1 MSFSSLIARKFMF
14 SRKEVGPSRFTGS
27 IAIIGIAVGTMAMIL
42 SVSVLNGFESRI
54 IEKIIG
60 FEGDVKVS
68 GDIDYEKNINNLYSI
83 DNVEDFL
90 LYKERKGL
98 ILGKDSIA
106 RMITIKSVDIDK
118 IKNFYDINL
127 EDIIVSDLPVIVLGK
142 TTASRL
148 NLNIGD
154 EVKIMSPLDQNAIWG
169 FPRQV
174 KSIVGGIFDVQ
185 VLDFNDRVAFIPSE
199 IGKKLFIRK
208 NNYDGIDIKIK
219 EDSNPN
225 IVKKSIKEIIPN
237 SKTETWKELH
247 SKLFSAMK
255 LERIGSL
262 IVLSLIVLVGCF
274 NLSTTLMLITIQ
286 KIKQFG
292 ILSALGATKKIIRD
306 IIIRQG
312 IFTGSIGI
320 ILGLTIGLSAVLIQN
335 IFGII
340 KLPGDI
346 YFTSKLPMIIYFSDF
361 ILIAL
366 IALTMVS
373 LSSVI
378 AARRTSSISAKNT
391 IVLEK

>member
-1 MSFSSLIARKFMF
+1 MRFSSLIARKFMF

-27 IAIIGIAVGTMAMIL
+27 IAIVGIAVGTMAMIL

-68 GDIDYEKNINNLYSI
+68 GDIDYEKNINNLNSV

-98 ILGKDSIA
+98 ILGKDSVA
-106 RMITIKSVDIDK
+106 RMISMKSVDIDK
-118 IKNFYDINL
+118 IKTFYEINL
-127 EDIIVSDLPVIVLGK
+127 DDIIDSDLPVIVLGK

-208 NNYDGIDIKIK
+208 KNYDGIDIKIK
-219 EDSNPN
+219 KDSDPN
-225 IVKKSIKEIIPN
+225 IVKNSIKEIIPN

-292 ILSALGATKKIIRD
+292 ILSALGATKTIIRD

-320 ILGLTIGLSAVLIQN
+320 ILGLSIGLSAVMIQN

-346 YFTSKLPMIIYFSDF
+346 YFTSNLPMIIYFSDF
-361 ILIAL
+361 LLIAL
-366 IALTMVS
+366 IAIIMVS
-373 LSSVI
+373 LSSII
-378 AARRTSSISAKNT
+378 AARRTSSISARNT

>member
-106 RMITIKSVDIDK
+106 RMITMKSVDIDK
-118 IKNFYDINL
+118 IKNFYDIKL

-366 IALTMVS
+366 IALIMVS

>member
-1 MSFSSLIARKFMF
+1 MSFPSLIARKFMF

-106 RMITIKSVDIDK
+106 RMITMKSVDIDK
-118 IKNFYDINL
+118 IKTFYEINL
-127 EDIIVSDLPVIVLGK
+127 DDIIVSDLPVIVLGK

-219 EDSNPN
+219 EDSDPN

-292 ILSALGATKKIIRD
+292 ILSALGATKAIIRD

-320 ILGLTIGLSAVLIQN
+320 ILGLTIGLSAILIQN

-366 IALTMVS
+366 IALIMVS

>member
-106 RMITIKSVDIDK
+106 RMITMKSVDIDK
-118 IKNFYDINL
+118 IKNFYDIKL

-185 VLDFNDRVAFIPSE
+185 VLDFNDRLAFIPSE

-225 IVKKSIKEIIPN
+225 MVKKSIKEIIPN

-366 IALTMVS
+366 IGLTMVS

>member
-1 MSFSSLIARKFMF
+1 MRFSSLIARKFMF

-27 IAIIGIAVGTMAMIL
+27 IAIVGIAVGTMAMIL

-68 GDIDYEKNINNLYSI
+68 GDIDYEKNINNLNSV

-98 ILGKDSIA
+98 ILGKDSVA
-106 RMITIKSVDIDK
+106 RMISMKSVDIDK
-118 IKNFYDINL
+118 IKTFYEINL
-127 EDIIVSDLPVIVLGK
+127 DDIIDSDLPVIVLGK

-185 VLDFNDRVAFIPSE
+185 VLDFNDRVAFIPLE

-208 NNYDGIDIKIK
+208 KNYDGIDIKIK
-219 EDSNPN
+219 KDSDPN
-225 IVKKSIKEIIPN
+225 IVKNSIKEIIPN

-292 ILSALGATKKIIRD
+292 ILSALGATKTIIRD
-306 IIIRQG
+306 IIIMQG

-320 ILGLTIGLSAVLIQN
+320 ILGLSIGLSAVMIQN

-346 YFTSKLPMIIYFSDF
+346 YFTSNLPMIIYFSDF
-361 ILIAL
+361 LLIAL
-366 IALTMVS
+366 IAIIMVS
-373 LSSVI
+373 LSSII
-378 AARRTSSISAKNT
+378 AARRTSSISARNT

>member
-106 RMITIKSVDIDK
+106 RMITMKSVDIDK

>member
-83 DNVEDFL
+83 DNVEDLL

-106 RMITIKSVDIDK
+106 RMITMKSVDIDK
-118 IKNFYDINL
+118 IKNFYEINL
-127 EDIIVSDLPVIVLGK
+127 DDIIVSDLPVIVLGK

-292 ILSALGATKKIIRD
+292 ILSALGATKTIIRD

-366 IALTMVS
+366 IALIMVS

>member
-1 MSFSSLIARKFMF
+1 MRFSSLIARKFMF

-27 IAIIGIAVGTMAMIL
+27 IAIVGIAVGTMAMIL

-68 GDIDYEKNINNLYSI
+68 GDIDYEKNINNLNSV

-98 ILGKDSIA
+98 ILGKDSVA
-106 RMITIKSVDIDK
+106 RMISMKSVDIDK
-118 IKNFYDINL
+118 IKTFYEINL
-127 EDIIVSDLPVIVLGK
+127 NDIIDSDLPVIVLGK

-185 VLDFNDRVAFIPSE
+185 VLDFNDRVAFIPLE

-208 NNYDGIDIKIK
+208 KNYDGIDIKIK
-219 EDSNPN
+219 KDSDPN
-225 IVKKSIKEIIPN
+225 IVKNSIKEIIPN

-292 ILSALGATKKIIRD
+292 ILSALGATKTIIRD

-320 ILGLTIGLSAVLIQN
+320 ILGLSIGLSAVMIQN

-346 YFTSKLPMIIYFSDF
+346 YFTSNLPMIIYFSDF
-361 ILIAL
+361 LLIAL
-366 IALTMVS
+366 IAIIMVS
-373 LSSVI
+373 LSSII
-378 AARRTSSISAKNT
+378 AARRTSSISARNT

>member
-1 MSFSSLIARKFMF
+1 MRFPSLIARKFMF

-27 IAIIGIAVGTMAMIL
+27 IAIVGIAVGTLAMIL

-68 GDIDYEKNINNLYSI
+68 GDIDYEKNINNLNSV

-98 ILGKDSIA
+98 ILGKDSVA
-106 RMITIKSVDIDK
+106 RMISMKSVDIDK
-118 IKNFYDINL
+118 IKTFYEINL
-127 EDIIVSDLPVIVLGK
+127 NDIIDSDLPVIVLGK

-208 NNYDGIDIKIK
+208 KNYDGIDIKIK
-219 EDSNPN
+219 KDSDPSM
-225 IVKKSIKEIIPN
+225 VKNSIKEIIPN

-292 ILSALGATKKIIRD
+292 ILSALGATKTIIRD

-320 ILGLTIGLSAVLIQN
+320 ILGLSIGLSAVMIQN

-346 YFTSKLPMIIYFSDF
+346 YFTSNLPMIIYFSDF
-361 ILIAL
+361 LLIAL
-366 IALTMVS
+366 IAIIMVS
-373 LSSVI
+373 LSSII
-378 AARRTSSISAKNT
+378 AARRTSSISARNT

>member
-1 MSFSSLIARKFMF
+1 
-14 SRKEVGPSRFTGS
+14 
-27 IAIIGIAVGTMAMIL
+27 
-42 SVSVLNGFESRI
+42 
-54 IEKIIG
+54 
-60 FEGDVKVS
+60 
-68 GDIDYEKNINNLYSI
+68 
-83 DNVEDFL
+83 
-90 LYKERKGL
+90 
-98 ILGKDSIA
+98 
-106 RMITIKSVDIDK
+106 
-118 IKNFYDINL
+118 
-127 EDIIVSDLPVIVLGK
+127 
-142 TTASRL
+142 
-148 NLNIGD
+148 
-154 EVKIMSPLDQNAIWG
+154 
-169 FPRQV
+169 
-174 KSIVGGIFDVQ
+174 Q

-262 IVLSLIVLVGCF
+262 LVLSLIVLVGCF

>member
-1 MSFSSLIARKFMF
+1 MRFSSLIARKFMF
-14 SRKEVGPSRFTGS
+14 SHKEVGPSRFTGS
-27 IAIIGIAVGTMAMIL
+27 IAIVGIAVGTMAMIL

-68 GDIDYEKNINNLYSI
+68 GDIDYEKNINNLNSV

-98 ILGKDSIA
+98 ILGKDSVA
-106 RMITIKSVDIDK
+106 RMISMKSVDIDK
-118 IKNFYDINL
+118 IKTFYEINL
-127 EDIIVSDLPVIVLGK
+127 DDIIDSDLPVIVLGK

-185 VLDFNDRVAFIPSE
+185 VLDFNDRVAFIPLE

-208 NNYDGIDIKIK
+208 KNYDGIDIKIK
-219 EDSNPN
+219 KDSDPN
-225 IVKKSIKEIIPN
+225 IVKNSIKEIIPN

-292 ILSALGATKKIIRD
+292 ILSALGATKTIIRD

-320 ILGLTIGLSAVLIQN
+320 ILGLSIGLSAVMIQN

-346 YFTSKLPMIIYFSDF
+346 YFTSNLPMIIYFSDF
-361 ILIAL
+361 LLIAL
-366 IALTMVS
+366 IAIIMVS
-373 LSSVI
+373 LSSII
-378 AARRTSSISAKNT
+378 AARRTSSISARNT

>member
-106 RMITIKSVDIDK
+106 RMITMKSVDIDK

-237 SKTETWKELH
+237 SKIETWKELH

>member
-83 DNVEDFL
+83 DNVEDLL

-106 RMITIKSVDIDK
+106 RMITMKSVDIDK

-225 IVKKSIKEIIPN
+225 IVKKSIKKIIPN

-361 ILIAL
+361 ILITL
-366 IALTMVS
+366 IALIMVS

>member
-1 MSFSSLIARKFMF
+1 MF

-27 IAIIGIAVGTMAMIL
+27 IAIIGIAVGTIAMIL

-106 RMITIKSVDIDK
+106 RMITMKSVDIDK
-118 IKNFYDINL
+118 IKNFYEINL
-127 EDIIVSDLPVIVLGK
+127 DDIIVSDLPVIVLGK

-366 IALTMVS
+366 IALIMVS

>member
-1 MSFSSLIARKFMF
+1 MSFPSLIARKFMF

-83 DNVEDFL
+83 DNVEDLL

-106 RMITIKSVDIDK
+106 RMITMKSVDIDK
-118 IKNFYDINL
+118 IKNFYEINL
-127 EDIIVSDLPVIVLGK
+127 DDIIVSDLPVIVLGK

>member
-106 RMITIKSVDIDK
+106 RMITMKSVDIDK
-118 IKNFYDINL
+118 IKNFYEINL
-127 EDIIVSDLPVIVLGK
+127 DDIIVSDLPVIVLGK

-312 IFTGSIGI
+312 IFTGSIGV
-320 ILGLTIGLSAVLIQN
+320 ILGLTIGLSTVLIQN

-366 IALTMVS
+366 IGLTMVS

>member
-1 MSFSSLIARKFMF
+1 MSFPSLIARKFMF

-83 DNVEDFL
+83 DNVEDLL

-106 RMITIKSVDIDK
+106 RMITMKSVDIDK
-118 IKNFYDINL
+118 IKNFYEINL
-127 EDIIVSDLPVIVLGK
+127 DDIIVSDLPVIVLGK

-185 VLDFNDRVAFIPSE
+185 VLDFNNRVAFIPLE

-208 NNYDGIDIKIK
+208 KNYDGIDIKIK
-219 EDSNPN
+219 KDSDPN
-225 IVKKSIKEIIPN
+225 IVKNSIKEIIPN

-292 ILSALGATKKIIRD
+292 ILSALGATKTIIRD

-320 ILGLTIGLSAVLIQN
+320 ILGLSIGLSAVMIQN

-346 YFTSKLPMIIYFSDF
+346 YFTSNLPMIIYFSDF
-361 ILIAL
+361 LLIAL
-366 IALTMVS
+366 IAIIMVS
-373 LSSVI
+373 LSSII
-378 AARRTSSISAKNT
+378 AARRTSSISARNT

>member
-1 MSFSSLIARKFMF
+1 MRFSSLIARKFMF

-27 IAIIGIAVGTMAMIL
+27 IAIVGIAVGTMAMIL

-68 GDIDYEKNINNLYSI
+68 GDIDYEKSINNLNSV

-98 ILGKDSIA
+98 ILGKDSVA
-106 RMITIKSVDIDK
+106 RMISMKSVDIDK
-118 IKNFYDINL
+118 IKTFYEINL
-127 EDIIVSDLPVIVLGK
+127 DDIIDSDLPVIVLGK

-185 VLDFNDRVAFIPSE
+185 VLDFNDRVAFIPLE

-208 NNYDGIDIKIK
+208 KNYDGIDIKIK
-219 EDSNPN
+219 KDSDPN
-225 IVKKSIKEIIPN
+225 IVKNSIKEIIPN

-292 ILSALGATKKIIRD
+292 ILSALGATKTIIRD

-320 ILGLTIGLSAVLIQN
+320 ILGLSIGLSAVMIQN

-346 YFTSKLPMIIYFSDF
+346 YFTSNLPMIIYFSDF
-361 ILIAL
+361 LLIAL
-366 IALTMVS
+366 IAIIMVS
-373 LSSVI
+373 LSSII
-378 AARRTSSISAKNT
+378 AARRTSSISARNT

>member
-1 MSFSSLIARKFMF
+1 MRFSSLIARKFMF

-27 IAIIGIAVGTMAMIL
+27 IAIVGIAVGTMAMIL

-68 GDIDYEKNINNLYSI
+68 GDIDYEKNINNLNSV
-83 DNVEDFL
+83 DNIEDFL

-98 ILGKDSIA
+98 ILGKDSVA
-106 RMITIKSVDIDK
+106 RMISMKSVDIDK
-118 IKNFYDINL
+118 IKTFYEINL
-127 EDIIVSDLPVIVLGK
+127 DDIIDSDLPVIVLGK

-185 VLDFNDRVAFIPSE
+185 VLDFNDRVAFIPLE

-208 NNYDGIDIKIK
+208 KNYDGIDIKIK
-219 EDSNPN
+219 KDSDPN
-225 IVKKSIKEIIPN
+225 IVKNSIKEIIPN

-292 ILSALGATKKIIRD
+292 ILSALGATKTIIRD

-320 ILGLTIGLSAVLIQN
+320 ILGLSIGLSAVMIQN

-346 YFTSKLPMIIYFSDF
+346 YFTSNLPMIIYFSDF
-361 ILIAL
+361 LLIAL
-366 IALTMVS
+366 IAIIMVS
-373 LSSVI
+373 LSSII
-378 AARRTSSISAKNT
+378 AARRTSSISARNT

>member
-1 MSFSSLIARKFMF
+1 MF
-14 SRKEVGPSRFTGS
+14 SGKEVGPSRFTGS

-106 RMITIKSVDIDK
+106 RMITMKSVDIDK

-185 VLDFNDRVAFIPSE
+185 ILDFNDRVAFIPSE

-292 ILSALGATKKIIRD
+292 ILSALGATKTIIRD

-366 IALTMVS
+366 IALIMVS

-378 AARRTSSISAKNT
+378 AARRTSSISARNT

>member
-106 RMITIKSVDIDK
+106 RMITMKSVDIDK

-247 SKLFSAMK
+247 NKLFSAMK

-292 ILSALGATKKIIRD
+292 ILSALGATKTIIRD

>member
-83 DNVEDFL
+83 DNVEDLL

-106 RMITIKSVDIDK
+106 RMITMKSVDIDK
-118 IKNFYDINL
+118 IKNFYEINL
-127 EDIIVSDLPVIVLGK
+127 DDIIVSDLPVIVLGK

-366 IALTMVS
+366 IALIMVS

>member
-1 MSFSSLIARKFMF
+1 MSFPSLIARKFMF

-106 RMITIKSVDIDK
+106 RMITMKSVDIDK
-118 IKNFYDINL
+118 IKNFYEINL
-127 EDIIVSDLPVIVLGK
+127 DDIIVSDLPVIVLGK

-219 EDSNPN
+219 EDSNPD

-292 ILSALGATKKIIRD
+292 ILSALGATKAIIRD

-366 IALTMVS
+366 IALIMVS

>member
-1 MSFSSLIARKFMF
+1 MRFPSLIARKFMF

-27 IAIIGIAVGTMAMIL
+27 IAIVGIAVGTMAMIL

-68 GDIDYEKNINNLYSI
+68 GDIDYEKNINNLNSV

-98 ILGKDSIA
+98 ILGKDSVA
-106 RMITIKSVDIDK
+106 RMISMKSVDIDK
-118 IKNFYDINL
+118 IKTFYEINL
-127 EDIIVSDLPVIVLGK
+127 DDIIDSDLPVIVLGK

-185 VLDFNDRVAFIPSE
+185 VLDFNDRVAFIPLE

-208 NNYDGIDIKIK
+208 KNYDGIDIKIK
-219 EDSNPN
+219 KDSDPN
-225 IVKKSIKEIIPN
+225 MVKNSIKEIIPN

-361 ILIAL
+361 ILITL
-366 IALTMVS
+366 IALIMVS

>member
-1 MSFSSLIARKFMF
+1 MF

-106 RMITIKSVDIDK
+106 RMITMKSVDIDK

-127 EDIIVSDLPVIVLGK
+127 DDIIVSDLPVIVLGK

-292 ILSALGATKKIIRD
+292 ILSALGATKTIIRD

-366 IALTMVS
+366 IALIMVS

>member
-1 MSFSSLIARKFMF
+1 
-14 SRKEVGPSRFTGS
+14 
-27 IAIIGIAVGTMAMIL
+27 MIL

-68 GDIDYEKNINNLYSI
+68 GDIDYEKNINNLNSV

-98 ILGKDSIA
+98 ILGKDSVA
-106 RMITIKSVDIDK
+106 RMISMKSVDIDK
-118 IKNFYDINL
+118 IKTFYEINL
-127 EDIIVSDLPVIVLGK
+127 DDIIDSDLPVIVLGK

-185 VLDFNDRVAFIPSE
+185 VLDFNDRVAFIPLE

-208 NNYDGIDIKIK
+208 KNYDGIDIKIK
-219 EDSNPN
+219 KDSDPN
-225 IVKKSIKEIIPN
+225 IVKNSIKEIIPN

-292 ILSALGATKKIIRD
+292 ILSALGATKTIIRD

-320 ILGLTIGLSAVLIQN
+320 ILGLSIGLSAVMIQN

-346 YFTSKLPMIIYFSDF
+346 YFTSNLPMIIYFSDF
-361 ILIAL
+361 LLIAL
-366 IALTMVS
+366 IAIIMVS
-373 LSSVI
+373 LSSII
-378 AARRTSSISAKNT
+378 AARRTSSISARNT

>member
-1 MSFSSLIARKFMF
+1 MSFPSLIARKFMF

-106 RMITIKSVDIDK
+106 RMITMKSVDIDK
-118 IKNFYDINL
+118 IKTFYEINL
-127 EDIIVSDLPVIVLGK
+127 DDIIVSDLPVIVLGK

-292 ILSALGATKKIIRD
+292 ILSALGATKTIIRD

-366 IALTMVS
+366 IALIMVS

>member
-1 MSFSSLIARKFMF
+1 MSFPSLIARKFMF

-83 DNVEDFL
+83 DNIEDFL

-106 RMITIKSVDIDK
+106 RMITMKSVDIDK
-118 IKNFYDINL
+118 IKNFYEINL
-127 EDIIVSDLPVIVLGK
+127 DDIIVSDLPVIVLGK

-292 ILSALGATKKIIRD
+292 ILSALGATKTIIRD

-366 IALTMVS
+366 IALIMVS

>member
-1 MSFSSLIARKFMF
+1 MRFPSLIARKFMF

-27 IAIIGIAVGTMAMIL
+27 IAIVGIAVGTMAMIL

-68 GDIDYEKNINNLYSI
+68 GDIDYEKNINNLNSV

-98 ILGKDSIA
+98 ILGKDSVA
-106 RMITIKSVDIDK
+106 RMISMKSVDIDK
-118 IKNFYDINL
+118 IKTFYEINL
-127 EDIIVSDLPVIVLGK
+127 DDIIDSDLPVIVLGK

-208 NNYDGIDIKIK
+208 KKYDGIDIKIK
-219 EDSNPN
+219 KDSDPN
-225 IVKKSIKEIIPN
+225 MVKNSIKEIIPN

-292 ILSALGATKKIIRD
+292 ILSALGATKTIIRD

-320 ILGLTIGLSAVLIQN
+320 ILGLSIGLSAVMIQN

-346 YFTSKLPMIIYFSDF
+346 YFTSNLPMIIYFSDF
-361 ILIAL
+361 LLIAL
-366 IALTMVS
+366 IAIIMVS
-373 LSSVI
+373 LSSII
-378 AARRTSSISAKNT
+378 AARRTSSISARNT

>member
-1 MSFSSLIARKFMF
+1 MRFSSLIARKFMF
-14 SRKEVGPSRFTGS
+14 SRKEVGPSRFTGF
-27 IAIIGIAVGTMAMIL
+27 IAIIGIAMGTMAMIL

-68 GDIDYEKNINNLYSI
+68 GDIDYEKNIDNLNSI
-83 DNVEDFL
+83 DGVEDFL

-98 ILGKDSIA
+98 ILGKDSVA
-106 RMITIKSVDIDK
+106 RMISMKSVNIDK
-118 IKNFYDINL
+118 IKTFYEINFNDLI
-127 EDIIVSDLPVIVLGK
+127 DSDLPVIVLGK

-185 VLDFNDRVAFIPSE
+185 VLDFNDRIAFIPSE
-199 IGKKLFIRK
+199 VGKKLFIRK

-219 EDSNPN
+219 KDSNPDK
-225 IVKKSIKEIIPN
+225 VKKSIKEIIPN

-292 ILSALGATKKIIRD
+292 ILSALGATKTIIRD

-320 ILGLTIGLSAVLIQN
+320 IIGLSIGLSAVMIQN
-335 IFGII
+335 FFGII

-346 YFTSKLPMIIYFSDF
+346 YFTSDLPMIIYFSDF
-361 ILIAL
+361 LLIVL
-366 IALTMVS
+366 IGLIMVS

>member
-1 MSFSSLIARKFMF
+1 MRFSSLIARKFMF

-27 IAIIGIAVGTMAMIL
+27 IAIVGIAVGTMAMIL

-68 GDIDYEKNINNLYSI
+68 GDIDYEKNINNLNSV

-98 ILGKDSIA
+98 ILGKDSVA
-106 RMITIKSVDIDK
+106 RMISMKSVDIDK
-118 IKNFYDINL
+118 IKTFYEINL
-127 EDIIVSDLPVIVLGK
+127 DDIIDSDLPVIVLGK

-185 VLDFNDRVAFIPSE
+185 VLDFNDRVAFIPLE

-208 NNYDGIDIKIK
+208 KNYDGIDIKIK
-219 EDSNPN
+219 KDSDPN
-225 IVKKSIKEIIPN
+225 IVKNSIKEIIPN

-292 ILSALGATKKIIRD
+292 ILSALGATKAIIRD

-312 IFTGSIGI
+312 IFTGFIGI
-320 ILGLTIGLSAVLIQN
+320 ILGLSIGLSAVMIQN

-346 YFTSKLPMIIYFSDF
+346 YFTSNLPMIIYFSDF
-361 ILIAL
+361 LLIAL
-366 IALTMVS
+366 IAIIMVS
-373 LSSVI
+373 LSSII
-378 AARRTSSISAKNT
+378 AARRTSSISARNT

>member
-1 MSFSSLIARKFMF
+1 MSFSSSIARKFMF

-106 RMITIKSVDIDK
+106 RMITMKSVDIDK
-118 IKNFYDINL
+118 IKNFYEINL
-127 EDIIVSDLPVIVLGK
+127 DDIIVSDLPVIVLGK

-247 SKLFSAMK
+247 NKLFSAMK

-292 ILSALGATKKIIRD
+292 ILSALGATKTIIRD

-366 IALTMVS
+366 IALIMVS

>member
-1 MSFSSLIARKFMF
+1 MSFPSLIARKFMF

-366 IALTMVS
+366 IALIMVS

>member
-106 RMITIKSVDIDK
+106 RMITMKSVDIDK
-118 IKNFYDINL
+118 IKNFYEINL
-127 EDIIVSDLPVIVLGK
+127 DDIIVSDLPVIVLGK

-366 IALTMVS
+366 IALIMVS

>member
-1 MSFSSLIARKFMF
+1 MSFPSLIARKFMF

-83 DNVEDFL
+83 DNIEDFL

-106 RMITIKSVDIDK
+106 RMITMKSVDIDK
-118 IKNFYDINL
+118 IKTFYEINL
-127 EDIIVSDLPVIVLGK
+127 DDIIVSDLPVIVLGK

-219 EDSNPN
+219 EDSNPD

-292 ILSALGATKKIIRD
+292 ILSALGATKAIIRD

-366 IALTMVS
+366 IALIMVS

>member
-1 MSFSSLIARKFMF
+1 MSFPSLIARKFMF

-83 DNVEDFL
+83 DNIEDFL

-106 RMITIKSVDIDK
+106 RMITMKSVDIDK
-118 IKNFYDINL
+118 IKNFYEINL
-127 EDIIVSDLPVIVLGK
+127 DDIIVSDLPVIVLGK

-219 EDSNPN
+219 EDSNPD

-292 ILSALGATKKIIRD
+292 ILSALGATKAIIRD

-320 ILGLTIGLSAVLIQN
+320 ILGLTIGLSAILIQN

-366 IALTMVS
+366 IALIMVS

>member
-1 MSFSSLIARKFMF
+1 MRFSSLIARKFMF

-27 IAIIGIAVGTMAMIL
+27 IAIVGIAVGTMAMIL

-68 GDIDYEKNINNLYSI
+68 GDIDYEKNINNLNSV

-98 ILGKDSIA
+98 ILGKDSVA
-106 RMITIKSVDIDK
+106 RMISMKSVDIDK
-118 IKNFYDINL
+118 IKTFYEINL
-127 EDIIVSDLPVIVLGK
+127 DDIIDSDLPVIVLGK

-185 VLDFNDRVAFIPSE
+185 VLDFNDKVAFIPLE

-208 NNYDGIDIKIK
+208 KNYDGIDIKIK
-219 EDSNPN
+219 KDSDPN
-225 IVKKSIKEIIPN
+225 IVKNSIKEIIPN

-292 ILSALGATKKIIRD
+292 ILSALGATKTIIRD

-320 ILGLTIGLSAVLIQN
+320 ILGLSIGLSAVMIQN

-346 YFTSKLPMIIYFSDF
+346 YFTSNLPMIIYFSDF
-361 ILIAL
+361 LLIAL
-366 IALTMVS
+366 IAIIMVS
-373 LSSVI
+373 LSSII
-378 AARRTSSISAKNT
+378 AARRTSSISARNT

>member
-106 RMITIKSVDIDK
+106 RMITMKSVDIDK

-292 ILSALGATKKIIRD
+292 ILSALGATKTIIRD

-366 IALTMVS
+366 IALIMVS

>member
-1 MSFSSLIARKFMF
+1 MRFPSLIARKFMF

-27 IAIIGIAVGTMAMIL
+27 IAIVGIAVGTMAMIL

-68 GDIDYEKNINNLYSI
+68 GDIDYEKNINNLNSV

-98 ILGKDSIA
+98 ILGKDSVA
-106 RMITIKSVDIDK
+106 RMISMKSVDIDK
-118 IKNFYDINL
+118 IKTFYEINL
-127 EDIIVSDLPVIVLGK
+127 DDIIDSDLPVIVLGK

-185 VLDFNDRVAFIPSE
+185 VLDFNDRVAFIPLE

-208 NNYDGIDIKIK
+208 KNYDGIDIKIK
-219 EDSNPN
+219 KDSDPN
-225 IVKKSIKEIIPN
+225 IVKNSIKEIIPN

-292 ILSALGATKKIIRD
+292 ILSALGATKTIIRD

-320 ILGLTIGLSAVLIQN
+320 ILGLSIGLSAVMIQN

-346 YFTSKLPMIIYFSDF
+346 YFTSNLPMIIYFSDF
-361 ILIAL
+361 LLIAL
-366 IALTMVS
+366 IAIIMVS
-373 LSSVI
+373 LSSII
-378 AARRTSSISAKNT
+378 AARRTSSISARNT